1 MLCAEYKKYISAC
14 MKSSVGPS
22 GVISGWWRNS
32 GSKRM
37 MLKFL
42 FVSSKFPICFINCFG
57 HCFGGGKIRFLFW
70 HHAGIFCHWVF
81 LFRRGVKFQANL
93 QSHTGE
99 LVLYNNLFASYS
111 MRSWIYWLRSSSVCL
126 RKALLLPLQ

>member
-1 MLCAEYKKYISAC
+1 MGY
-14 MKSSVGPS
+14 SVGPS

-42 FVSSKFPICFINCFG
+42 YVSSKFPICSI
-57 HCFGGGKIRFLFW
+57 HCFGKCFRGEKIRFLFW
-70 HHAGIFCHWVF
+70 HNAGIFCHWVF
-81 LFRRGVKFQANL
+81 LFLRGVKFQANF

-99 LVLYNNLFASYS
+99 LVLYNNLFASYL
-111 MRSWIYWLRSSSVCL
+111 MRSLISWLRSSSVCL
-126 RKALLLPLQ
+126 RKTLFLPLQ